1 MPYSNIV
8 FIKVQMELFEDDRF
22 LIDLNDTQKG
32 LYLMLLVLAG
42 KTNNR
47 IRNDINFI
55 KVRLNITNASEND
68 LMRINEVYPKF
79 RLKEGYW
86 GFENFEKIH
95 NYTIQNKNEANE
107 GTPKEFLGIAQNKN
121 KKKKENKNI
130 LKKEAFEVFWGAY
143 PKKVAKQDAINAFTK
158 LNPDETLLKAMLLS
172 LGGVKNSPD
181 WLKDGGKYV
190 PYPAT
195 WINGRRWEDVGVK
208 SVSTDNYAKFE
219 VD

>member
-8 FIKVQMELFEDDRF
+8 FVKVQMELFEDDRF

-32 LYLMLLVLAG
+32 LYLMLLGLAG

-55 KVRLNITNASEND
+55 KIRLNIVNASESD

-95 NYTIQNKNEANE
+95 NYTIQSKNNE
-107 GTPKEFLGIAQNKN
+107 NDGTPKEFLGISQKKN
-121 KKKKENKNI
+121 KKKKENNTL
-130 LKKEAFEVFWGAY
+130 LKKEAFEVFWKNY
-143 PKKVAKQDAINAFTK
+143 PKKVAKQDALHAFTK
-158 LNPDETLLKAMLLS
+158 LNPDDPLLEAMLLS
-172 LGGVKNSPD
+172 LKGGESNPE
-181 WLKDGGKYV
+181 WLKEDGKYI

-195 WINGRRWEDVGVK
+195 WINGRRWEDVGIN
-208 SVSTDNYAKFE
+208 SASPGNFAKFA